1 MRETLGME
9 CRGVRFTRHAFER
22 LFERAIPP
30 DSVLRIMREGEV
42 IASYPD
48 DVPFPSALILG
59 HEAGEPVH
67 VVVARDEETRLCHI
81 ITVYRPDPAIWSDDF
96 KTRRQR

>member
-1 MRETLGME
+1 MRETQCME

-22 LFERAIPP
+22 LFERGIPP
-30 DSVLRIMREGEV
+30 DSVMRIMREGEV

-59 HEAGEPVH
+59 HEAGKAVH
-67 VVVARDEETRLCHI
+67 VVVARDPDTGLCHVV
-81 ITVYRPDPAIWSDDF
+81 TVYRPNPAIWSDDF
-96 KTRRQR
+96 KTRRQP

>member
-1 MRETLGME
+1 ME

-22 LFERAIPP
+22 LFARDIPP
-30 DSVLRIMREGEV
+30 DSVMRILGEGEV

-59 HEAGEPVH
+59 HDGGEPVH
-67 VVVARDEETRLCHI
+67 VVVA
-81 ITVYRPDPAIWSDDF
+81 
-96 KTRRQR
+96 